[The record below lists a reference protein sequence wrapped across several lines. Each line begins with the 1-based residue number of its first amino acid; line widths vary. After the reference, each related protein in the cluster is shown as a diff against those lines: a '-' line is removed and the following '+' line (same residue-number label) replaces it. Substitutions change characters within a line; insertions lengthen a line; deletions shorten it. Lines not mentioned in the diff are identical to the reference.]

1 MRLKTILLS
10 MLCCMGAVGQ
20 TAYKGQL
27 HVSDER
33 FTLQGQLLR
42 VYMKVSYDDNALN
55 TGETL
60 LFTPVLKTP
69 NHYARMTTVAINGD
83 SRERYEQRTDR
94 LQHRRRINIPVV
106 TRDARTGSRS
116 FVYDTTIPYQQWMA
130 GSALYVES
138 EESSW
143 QGRHPHTYEDL
154 LLSRIPVGRG
164 SSLGGVSARQSDA
177 GTSYQSAAEASY
189 PPVRIAAS
197 WVQFLAP
204 AVSSGSST
212 LVTGHFRLP
221 YDRRFTKRHYRQLAD
236 SLQEVIGRETATY
249 ATRLLG
255 VELVGYG
262 APVGNREKNER
273 RAAEQTLRL
282 RQLLTDRHVTG
293 EKDLRVTWVTEDW
306 DSIRQLVAD
315 APMPLRLATE
325 DIIRHIDVTQG
336 REDALRRLGSGSAY
350 SYLCREV
357 FPRVCRLSYR
367 LRFTPRAVG
376 YTADGQLNYSLPH
389 GITADNFYLLASGFE
404 VGSREFNDIID
415 LAARLFP
422 DCAEAGID
430 AAGVAL
436 LQGDA
441 EKARRYLAPW
451 DTDPR
456 AWCNLGLLHLLEGNR
471 DKAEVYL
478 RMAEADGVSQARA
491 ALRMLLWQK

>member
-1 MRLKTILLS
+1 MRLKTILLM
-10 MLCCMGAVGQ
+10 MLCCMGTAAQ

-33 FTLQGQLLR
+33 FYLQGQLLR
-42 VYMKVSYDDNALN
+42 VYMKVSYNSDALN

-60 LFTPVLKTP
+60 LFTPVLKSQ

-83 SRERYEQRTDR
+83 SRERYERRAEKLKQ
-94 LQHRRRINIPVV
+94 RRRINIPVV
-106 TRDARTGSRS
+106 TRDARTGSRY
-116 FVYDTTIPYQQWMA
+116 FIYDTTIPYQQWMT
-130 GSALYVES
+130 GSALYIES
-138 EESSW
+138 EESTW

-154 LLSRIPVGRG
+154 LFSKLPLGRNNYGDG
-164 SSLGGVSARQSDA
+164 SEDFQSYDATSDA
-177 GTSYQSAAEASY
+177 SL
-189 PPVRIAAS
+189 PIAPS

-204 AVSSGSST
+204 AASATGST
-212 LVTGHFRLP
+212 LVSGSFQLP
-221 YDRRFTKRHYRQLAD
+221 YDRKLSKRHYHQLAD
-236 SLQEVIGRETATY
+236 SLQEVIGRATAAY
-249 ATRLLG
+249 GTRLLG

-273 RAAEQTLRL
+273 RAADQTLRL

-293 EKDLRVTWVTEDW
+293 EKDLLVTWVAEDW
-306 DSIRQLVAD
+306 DSIRQMVAT

-336 REDALRRLGSGSAY
+336 REDALSRLGSGSAY
-350 SYLCREV
+350 SYLRREV

-367 LRFTPRAVG
+367 LRFSPVG
-376 YTADGQLNYSLPH
+376 AGYGAGDYALPQS
-389 GITADNFYLLASGFE
+389 ITADNFYQLASNYE

-441 EKARRYLAPW
+441 QKARRYLSPW

-456 AWCNLGLLHLLEGNR
+456 AWCNLGLLHLLEDNR

-478 RMAEADGVSQARA
+478 KMADADGVSQARE
-491 ALRMLLWQK
+491 ALRTLFWQK